1 MICRER
7 QRVSNM
13 FTESMLFLL
22 LFLVLGIIAKN
33 NSLIIGVAVV
43 ILLKLFAGNTKLME
57 IVQAKG
63 INWGVTIITIAIL
76 IPIATGQ
83 IGFKDLIESF
93 KSPAGWIGLSAGILV
108 SILSRKGVSYMAADP
123 QITVSLVF
131 GTILAVVLFR
141 GIAAGPV
148 IAAGIAYM
156 AMQLVTFFT
165 K

>member
-1 MICRER
+1 
-7 QRVSNM
+7 M

-22 LFLVLGIIAKN
+22 LFLLLGLIAKN
-33 NSLIIGVAVV
+33 NSLIIAVAAV
-43 ILLKLFAGNTKLME
+43 ILLKLFHVDGKVME
-57 IVQAKG
+57 MIQAKG
-63 INWGVTIITIAIL
+63 INWGVTIITVAIL

-83 IGFKDLIESF
+83 IGFKDLIDSF
-93 KSPAGWIGLSAGILV
+93 KSAAGWIGLGAGIAV
-108 SILSRKGVSYMAADP
+108 SILAKKGVGYMAVDP
-123 QITVSLVF
+123 QVTVSLVF

-156 AMQLVTFFT
+156 AMQLVAFI

>member
-1 MICRER
+1 
-7 QRVSNM
+7 M

-22 LFLVLGIIAKN
+22 LFLVLGLVAKN

-43 ILLKLFAGNTKLME
+43 IILKLFTTNTKIME
-57 IVQAKG
+57 VIQSKG

-83 IGFKDLIESF
+83 IGFKDLVDSF
-93 KSPAGWIGLSAGILV
+93 KSLAGWVGLSAGILV
-108 SILSRKGVSYMAADP
+108 SILSRKGVGYMSQDP

-131 GTILAVVLFR
+131 GTILAVALFR

-148 IAAGIAYM
+148 IASGIAYI
-156 AMQLVTFFT
+156 AMQTITFFT

>member
-1 MICRER
+1 
-7 QRVSNM
+7 M

-22 LFLVLGIIAKN
+22 LFLLLGLIAKN
-33 NSLIIGVAVV
+33 NSLIIAVAVV
-43 ILLKLFAGNTKLME
+43 ILLKLFHVDGKVME
-57 IVQAKG
+57 MVQAKG
-63 INWGVTIITIAIL
+63 INWGVTIITVAIL

-83 IGFKDLIESF
+83 IGFKDLIDSF
-93 KSPAGWIGLSAGILV
+93 KSSAGWIGLGAGIAV
-108 SILSRKGVSYMAADP
+108 SILAKKGVSYMAVDP
-123 QITVSLVF
+123 QVTVSLVF

-156 AMQLVTFFT
+156 AIQLVAFI

>member
-1 MICRER
+1 
-7 QRVSNM
+7 M

-22 LFLVLGIIAKN
+22 LFLLLGLIAKN
-33 NSLIIGVAVV
+33 NSLIIAVAVV
-43 ILLKLFAGNTKLME
+43 ILLKLFHVDGKVME
-57 IVQAKG
+57 MIQAKG
-63 INWGVTIITIAIL
+63 INWGVTIITVAIL

-83 IGFKDLIESF
+83 IGFKDLIDSF
-93 KSPAGWIGLSAGILV
+93 KSSAGWIGLGAGIAV
-108 SILSRKGVSYMAADP
+108 SILAKKGVSYMAVDP
-123 QITVSLVF
+123 QVTVSLVF

-156 AMQLVTFFT
+156 AMQLVAFI

>member
-1 MICRER
+1 
-7 QRVSNM
+7 M

-22 LFLVLGIIAKN
+22 LFLLLGLIAKN
-33 NSLIIGVAVV
+33 NSLIIAVAVV
-43 ILLKLFAGNTKLME
+43 ILLKLFHVDGKAME
-57 IVQAKG
+57 MIQAKG
-63 INWGVTIITIAIL
+63 INWGVTIITVAIL

-83 IGFKDLIESF
+83 IGFKDLIDSF
-93 KSPAGWIGLSAGILV
+93 KSAAGWIGLGAGITV
-108 SILSRKGVSYMAADP
+108 SILAKKGVGYMAVDP
-123 QITVSLVF
+123 QVTVSLVF

-156 AMQLVTFFT
+156 AMQLVAFI

>member
-1 MICRER
+1 
-7 QRVSNM
+7 M

-22 LFLVLGIIAKN
+22 LFLLLGLIAKN
-33 NSLIIGVAVV
+33 NSLIIAVAVV
-43 ILLKLFAGNTKLME
+43 ILLKLFHVDGKVME
-57 IVQAKG
+57 IIQAKG
-63 INWGVTIITIAIL
+63 INWGVTIITVAIL

-83 IGFKDLIESF
+83 IGFKDLIDSF
-93 KSPAGWIGLSAGILV
+93 KSAAGWIGLGAGIAV
-108 SILSRKGVSYMAADP
+108 SILAKKGVGYMAVDP
-123 QITVSLVF
+123 QVTVSLVF

-156 AMQLVTFFT
+156 AMQLVTFI